1 VSVRLFPGSR
11 REFGKLSATLSLL
24 RCSVI
29 QTTYLLWLLLA
40 SVWAQAAPCV
50 PSPEIRS
57 QLEKIT
63 VVVSG
68 PSDFDRTLAPLVS
81 LRQRYPNDLWVNER
95 YQDVVQQ
102 YGIEGHLRQ
111 LTEDYQVLSMQH
123 PDDAMYSYL
132 YARSLMGRNTPAAAQ
147 QMTEIVADHPDFA
160 PAHNALA
167 EIYASATFHDESREK
182 AERGRFLALC
192 PDSMLQRSEV
202 QRRPAGLPGPSLLI
216 DQAEAL
222 LAQSGDPGRI
232 AAMAE
237 QGIRA
242 DEWRLQRIRPFDWYS
257 IDYKRQSQRE
267 LQAKYWRVWSL
278 QVRCERR
285 AGRPEKASRLLALM
299 EQRAALLQNDPG
311 PAYWDALA
319 ILVRLYEEG
328 NQRESAAEKLNSMQ
342 QLLTR
347 HPDPQHTAELED
359 LRRLIGAGEK

>member
-1 VSVRLFPGSR
+1 VSVSLFPGSR
-11 REFGKLSATLSLL
+11 REFGELSATLSLL
-24 RCSVI
+24 RRSVVRANC
-29 QTTYLLWLLLA
+29 LLWLLLA
-40 SVWAQAAPCV
+40 SVWAQAAPCG

-68 PSDFDRTLAPLVS
+68 PSDFDRALAPLVA
-81 LRQRYPNDLWVNER
+81 LRRRYPNDLWVNER
-95 YQDVVQQ
+95 YQDVVQR

-147 QMTEIVADHPDFA
+147 QMTEIVAGHPDFA
-160 PAHNALA
+160 PAHGSLA

-182 AERGRFLALC
+182 AERERFLALC
-192 PDSMLQRSEV
+192 PDPTLQRSEV

-232 AAMAE
+232 VAMAE
-237 QGIRA
+237 QGIRD

-257 IDYKRQSQRE
+257 VDYKRQAQRE
-267 LQAKYWRVWSL
+267 LQAKYWRLWSIE
-278 QVRCERR
+278 VRCYRR
-285 AGRPEKASRLLALM
+285 AGQPEKAAELLTEM
-299 EQRAALLQNDPG
+299 DQRTTSLHSASDPV
-311 PAYWDALA
+311 YWDALA
-319 ILVRLYEEG
+319 MLVRLYEEG
-328 NQRESAAEKLNSMQ
+328 DQRDLANQRLKSM
-342 QLLTR
+342 LDFLVT
-347 HPDPQHTAELED
+347 HPDPNRSAQLED
-359 LRRLIGAGEK
+359 LKKMAEKMP